1 MKSGPFISIKA
12 ANKAFEEIKYKMGK
26 PPILCLPNFKKA
38 FEVACDA
45 SRVGTREVLSQEGY
59 PMASSSEKL
68 NEAKWS
74 NQTLTHLSEVTW
86 DLDFLEN

>member
-1 MKSGPFISIKA
+1 
-12 ANKAFEEIKYKMGK
+12 MGK

-68 NEAKWS
+68 NEAK
-74 NQTLTHLSEVTW
+74 
-86 DLDFLEN
+86 